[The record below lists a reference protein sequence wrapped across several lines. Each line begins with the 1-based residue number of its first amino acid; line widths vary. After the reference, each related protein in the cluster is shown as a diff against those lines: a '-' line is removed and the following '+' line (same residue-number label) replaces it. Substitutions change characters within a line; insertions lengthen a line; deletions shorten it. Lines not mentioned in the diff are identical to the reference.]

1 MLLRSSSP
9 GVGSHL
15 ASVLP
20 HEKVFLE
27 YLPSADQYYKSFMH
41 RDIVNFVVVTRSVS
55 SSLHTHTGKQ
65 TRP

>member
-1 MLLRSSSP
+1 VSRRPAGPSP
-9 GVGSHL
+9 ALVSYTVL
-15 ASVLP
+15 VLP

-55 SSLHTHTGKQ
+55 PLQSHQ
-65 TRP
+65 